1 MNIFTA
7 LILAMIEGA
16 TEFLPISSTGHLI
29 LASNILKIPQ
39 TEFLKTYEICIQFG
53 AIMAVVVL
61 YWRRLISNPELIKK
75 VLIAFI
81 PTGIISFGL
90 YKIVKSIFLESVP
103 IVITSLFFGG
113 LVLILFEKV
122 FAKKLQTEN
131 KNEVD
136 SKQAFIIG
144 VFQTLALI
152 PGVSRSAATILTGMV
167 LGVNKKEAV
176 EFSFLLAVP
185 TMFAATGY
193 DLLKTGFSFS
203 QSEYI
208 LLLTGI
214 IGAFIAALASIKLF
228 VRYVEHHS
236 LASFGIYRIIIA
248 LLALV
253 LIK

>member
-7 LILAMIEGA
+7 LILAIIEGA

-39 TEFLKTYEICIQFG
+39 TEFLKSYEICIQLG
-53 AIMAVVVL
+53 AILAVVLL
-61 YWRRLISNPELIKK
+61 YWRKLIANPELSKK

-103 IVITSLFFGG
+103 IVIASLFLGG
-113 LVLILFEKV
+113 LVLILFEKIL
-122 FAKKLQTEN
+122 AKKLQTEN
-131 KNEVD
+131 ESGVD

-144 VFQTLALI
+144 IFQTLALI
-152 PGVSRSAATILTGMV
+152 PGVSRSAATILTGMI
-167 LGVNKKEAV
+167 LGVKKKEAV

-193 DLLKTGFSFS
+193 DLLKTGFSFT
-203 QSEYI
+203 QDEYI

-228 VRYVEHHS
+228 LRYVENHS
-236 LASFGIYRIIIA
+236 LTSFGIYRIIIA